1 MLHAKNKEN
10 ILNEIKLKIALV
22 FQIKLYQLKNIS
34 TILICK
40 VFNFR
45 LKHLIASF

>member
-22 FQIKLYQLKNIS
+22 FQIIKLYQLK
-34 TILICK
+34 K
-40 VFNFR
+40 Y
-45 LKHLIASF
+45 